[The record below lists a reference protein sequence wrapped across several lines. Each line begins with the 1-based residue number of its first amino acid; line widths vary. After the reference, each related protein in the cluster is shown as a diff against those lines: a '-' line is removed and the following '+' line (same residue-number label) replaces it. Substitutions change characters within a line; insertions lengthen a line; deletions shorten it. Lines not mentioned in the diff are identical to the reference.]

1 MHDEGGSLLTHTP
14 SPGASSEPFL
24 GLGCGHRGTLRGHL
38 LGDQPVA
45 WRQGRVGS
53 TQAQPLPVPGLWPL
67 IMLL

>member
-1 MHDEGGSLLTHTP
+1 MHSERVPVDTLLP
-14 SPGASSEPFL
+14 RGFIRAISRPGLWPK
-24 GLGCGHRGTLRGHL
+24 GHP

-45 WRQGRVGS
+45 WSQGGVGS